1 MSKLYEFVKEIINS
15 KQEEANKLLYQNQA
29 LNSNTSEYYQMII
42 SAFIAKKEQLIFKI
56 NNNNI
61 EFNLDKHVDEVWNIL
76 FLSNYIINELESKL
90 KIIRKLYNEEL
101 DKEKKAKYGKI
112 IQELSNNISRLCTN
126 KELSKVS
133 ITKTRDV
140 SEIALTK
147 LKEAI
152 IILQKTRDSLC
163 HGERKIEDGI
173 IEINNA
179 RNNFI
184 VNIPLDYIKQFNE
197 GRIIVKEEDK
207 VIIKRVNEISFSILE
222 QYHLNPMGL
231 NSFFYNVNPET
242 LSYILDEVDNDV
254 YKLYQLPSD
263 LFFIDFERIKL
274 IFKYA
279 KYNKF
284 SISELIILSEIYHN
298 YTNEVFQK
306 VLEYVYDEENNIKE
320 INSNLILLNLHSIYH
335 KEKINTFDTSEIDFK
350 SKDETFEELEQKESF
365 KAFPYPNFKRYI
377 LSLKGKRD
385 DKKPLDFEFYIIKFI
400 SALFDEQTDTLKEIC
415 EICEKYQIDY
425 NILIHNIYTF
435 ITHKDKLIKYIEY
448 LKENSISYEYL
459 TDIIEFN
466 KNDKDFNF
474 SLLKPLISICKS
486 NNIDISDILEIEK
499 INTNRVE
506 DLITLINN
514 KEKYGLSIED
524 IKEIDFSE
532 KFNINEFLKILEFYQ
547 KNGVKSKLAIIAYN
561 FNKEDAIE
569 RLKLYI
575 DHNYPL
581 DNLNHINSDRLEL
594 KLLIFSKK
602 DFEKALEILAI
613 CEKYGY
619 TFIDFTKLNIDVNEK
634 SILEKME
641 MLLKYIKE
649 NNKNKDLSIY
659 SLKNSQ
665 TEYDDCGLS
674 SIFDYVSFFN
684 EEGIKYDLSLFD
696 KDFLDTKRKKDN
708 FKHLLNASEYNIR
721 QIINYPS
728 EVFNCDIT
736 ICDELVS
743 KYNSNVL
750 RSIFGINNPKII
762 AILIYIN
769 STYSKYTKDKLEN
782 EDIINKDLSER
793 MLANAKFYEEESS
806 LNNLTRH
813 IRNASMHFRYKDTGN
828 NEIYLYDENS
838 KGNIVFELTVKL
850 TDLLEFTNEFEKI
863 NGVSKKRS

>member
-42 SAFIAKKEQLIFKI
+42 SAFIAKKDQLIFKI

-140 SEIALTK
+140 SEIALAK

-173 IEINNA
+173 IEINNV

-284 SISELIILSEIYHN
+284 SIPELIILSGIYHN

-320 INSNLILLNLHSIYH
+320 INSKLILLNLHSIYH

-365 KAFPYPNFKRYI
+365 K
-377 LSLKGKRD
+377 
-385 DKKPLDFEFYIIKFI
+385 
-400 SALFDEQTDTLKEIC
+400 
-415 EICEKYQIDY
+415 
-425 NILIHNIYTF
+425 TF
-435 ITHKDKLIKYIEY
+435 IDEL
-448 LKENSISYEYL
+448 S
-459 TDIIEFN
+459 
-466 KNDKDFNF
+466 
-474 SLLKPLISICKS
+474 KS
-486 NNIDISDILEIEK
+486 GIDISKLVPESVVK
-499 INTNRVE
+499 M
-506 DLITLINN
+506 
-514 KEKYGLSIED
+514 
-524 IKEIDFSE
+524 
-532 KFNINEFLKILEFYQ
+532 YQ
-547 KNGVKSKLAIIAYN
+547 KK
-561 FNKEDAIE
+561 
-569 RLKLYI
+569 
-575 DHNYPL
+575 
-581 DNLNHINSDRLEL
+581 
-594 KLLIFSKK
+594 
-602 DFEKALEILAI
+602 
-613 CEKYGY
+613 
-619 TFIDFTKLNIDVNEK
+619 
-634 SILEKME
+634 
-641 MLLKYIKE
+641 
-649 NNKNKDLSIY
+649 
-659 SLKNSQ
+659 
-665 TEYDDCGLS
+665 
-674 SIFDYVSFFN
+674 
-684 EEGIKYDLSLFD
+684 
-696 KDFLDTKRKKDN
+696 
-708 FKHLLNASEYNIR
+708 
-721 QIINYPS
+721 
-728 EVFNCDIT
+728 
-736 ICDELVS
+736 
-743 KYNSNVL
+743 
-750 RSIFGINNPKII
+750 
-762 AILIYIN
+762 
-769 STYSKYTKDKLEN
+769 
-782 EDIINKDLSER
+782 
-793 MLANAKFYEEESS
+793 
-806 LNNLTRH
+806 
-813 IRNASMHFRYKDTGN
+813 
-828 NEIYLYDENS
+828 
-838 KGNIVFELTVKL
+838 
-850 TDLLEFTNEFEKI
+850 
-863 NGVSKKRS
+863 